1 MKDIYLHLTYI
12 KKCSACLYFRSNE
25 YTNTR
30 KTVEIITYRKG
41 GGIGWKGQRLILDFS
56 KYT

>member
-41 GGIGWKGQRLILDFS
+41 GADRMERTEVDTRFL
-56 KYT
+56 